1 MVSGGLVYFLFSSGH
16 FVVCEREKFLSLSQA
31 SRFCFKTESEREEL
45 RGYKVAIIKEWVL
58 NNAR

>member
-1 MVSGGLVYFLFSSGH
+1 M
-16 FVVCEREKFLSLSQA
+16 VCEREKFLALSQT

-45 RGYKVAIIKEWVL
+45 EGYKVAIIKEWVL